1 MRWIAYLEATKT
13 EINFEKLKLKVAELK
28 IFPTG
33 RGKVDWEYSAEDKN
47 LEYDQSGRCEHGKRQ
62 VG

>member
-1 MRWIAYLEATKT
+1 MALLIQPMFQERRGFMSNSRRWTALMRWIAYLEATKT

-33 RGKVDWEYSAEDKN
+33 RGKVVS
-47 LEYDQSGRCEHGKRQ
+47 
-62 VG
+62 